1 MADYF
6 QNGSITTLQNITRR
20 PVEEIE
26 NELRLFAQLRNMVLL
41 LPAQDVEVKPGA
53 QWSQVRLP
61 GKSQPLGYV
70 RNDRIQR
77 QR

>member
-1 MADYF
+1 M
-6 QNGSITTLQNITRR
+6 
-20 PVEEIE
+20 
-26 NELRLFAQLRNMVLL
+26 L